1 MVSVND
7 LQSIS
12 GEHLFGALLILIAFL
27 SIFTLTANALL
38 AFRKLRMPKTQQVID
53 LSDHQRACEQKFLN
67 DLNSINALETRVNT
81 LEKGQRVTC
90 SALRALLEHAL
101 HNGNAG
107 EMKAAS
113 DNLFKYL
120 NEKE

>member
-7 LQSIS
+7 LQSIT
-12 GEHLFGALLILIAFL
+12 GDHLFGALLILAAIP
-27 SIFTLTANALL
+27 TLFSLGANAIL
-38 AFRKLRMPKTQQVID
+38 AYRKLRMPKTQQVVD

-67 DLNSINALETRVNT
+67 DFNSINALEARVNT
-81 LEKGQRVTC
+81 LEKGQRVNC
-90 SALRALLEHAL
+90 AALRALLEHAL
-101 HNGNAG
+101 HNGNAS

>member
-1 MVSVND
+1 MVTISD
-7 LQSIS
+7 LQSIT
-12 GEHLFGALLILIAFL
+12 GEHVFGALLILIAIL
-27 SIFTLTANALL
+27 SLFTLGANAVLS
-38 AFRKLRMPKTQQVID
+38 FRKLRSPKTQQVLD

-67 DLNSINALETRVNT
+67 DYNSISSLEARVNT
-81 LEKGQRVTC
+81 LEKGQRVNC
-90 SALRALLEHAL
+90 AALRALLEHAL
-101 HNGNAG
+101 HNGNAN